1 MSLNIAVGTYPISW
15 FLSAIGEDAA
25 LWNTNRKEL
34 LKHWKATFSFDIV
47 KNGSKEYI
55 ALKAVLTSYTKY
67 QEETLPEGT
76 YAWYDSKTMEPID
89 SSNSFI
95 TTVNNLSD
103 EALDGLARN
112 NHSEANRLLKEA
124 KETYYNSNSSYP
136 VYVKVTAYVK
146 QS

>member
-1 MSLNIAVGTYPISW
+1 MSLNIVAGTYPISW
-15 FLSAIGEDAA
+15 FLSAIGENAA
-25 LWNTNRKEL
+25 LWNTNCKEL
-34 LKHWKATFSFDIV
+34 LKHWKTTFSFDII

-55 ALKAVLTSYTKY
+55 ALKADLTSYTKY

-76 YAWYDSKTMEPID
+76 YAWYDSKTMKPID
-89 SSNSFI
+89 NSNPFI
-95 TTVNNLSD
+95 TTVSNLSD

-112 NHSEANRLLKEA
+112 NHNEANKLLKEA
-124 KETYYNSNSSYP
+124 KDAYYNSSSSYP